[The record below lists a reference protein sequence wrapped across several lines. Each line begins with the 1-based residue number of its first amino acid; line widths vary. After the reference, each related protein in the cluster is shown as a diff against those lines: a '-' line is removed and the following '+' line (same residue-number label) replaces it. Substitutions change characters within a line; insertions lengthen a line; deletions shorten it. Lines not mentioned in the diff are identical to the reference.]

1 MLFWAAIGAA
11 LSIVIGVVDPPSID
25 AGEGPVDV
33 ARLLG
38 GVGVA
43 SGIVFGLLLAVGER
57 RRAAADISLFRA
69 ALWGA
74 IAGAALP
81 LLTGINDAVVANT
94 GPLGAVS
101 AMLYVALARVARR
114 STAPATWL
122 RARP

>member
-1 MLFWAAIGAA
+1 
-11 LSIVIGVVDPPSID
+11 
-25 AGEGPVDV
+25 
-33 ARLLG
+33 
-38 GVGVA
+38 
-43 SGIVFGLLLAVGER
+43 
-57 RRAAADISLFRA
+57 
-69 ALWGA
+69 LWGA

-114 STAPATWL
+114 STASATWL